1 MQNAFSL
8 NQVAIQVNCLRL
20 NWFAVRFSQIQQND
34 GMPEL
39 LCKKCYARLRMA
51 YDFKKQVHESD
62 HHLRTFISD
71 VNQKFQQ
78 VTGVGPKKEVIDD
91 ELHIDSELL
100 VFDEIGDG
108 CEIINDESLNNP
120 IDILD
125 HQTINTAND
134 NDDIL
139 PDEDTTDLNY
149 GDEPEQM
156 EVLIINE
163 DGADMSAY
171 TVEKLDDED
180 EQPSYGHND
189 DSLNEELNDAE
200 QMFEEEEHLDD
211 TVRDIEMDIFM
222 KIFHLISVTFLSSLL

>member
-1 MQNAFSL
+1 
-8 NQVAIQVNCLRL
+8 
-20 NWFAVRFSQIQQND
+20 
-34 GMPEL
+34 MPEL
-39 LCKKCYARLRMA
+39 LCKKCHARLRVA
-51 YDFKKQVHESD
+51 YDFKKQVQESD

-78 VTGVGPKKEVIDD
+78 VTGVDPKKEIVDD
-91 ELHIDSELL
+91 ELQIDSELL

-108 CEIINDESLNNP
+108 CEIINDETLNNP

-125 HQTINTAND
+125 HQTINASNE

-139 PDEDTTDLNY
+139 ADDDTADDNY
-149 GDEPEQM
+149 GDGPEQM

-163 DGADMSAY
+163 DGVDMSAY

-180 EQPSYGHND
+180 EQPCYGQND
-189 DSLNEELNDAE
+189 DSLNQELNDAE

-211 TVRDIEMDIFM
+211 TVR
-222 KIFHLISVTFLSSLL
+222 